1 MDDLDDLSDA
11 QLIHSALQGDL
22 ELVTG
27 YGEEYPGT
35 WAGVWFENEPT
46 VYIVAA
52 FTSDVAQHD
61 AALRPRLRH
70 PGRLVVQRMPHSLA
84 DLRHIRQEIERTLQ
98 QRAAV
103 TGRPILT
110 SIGNGK
116 AVIHVYLRADQENV
130 ASELS
135 DRYGSAVELRVGAFG
150 FPERRRRG
158 QRPPGQ
164 PAPEEQAF
172 EGLEVSLEVDQTV
185 LEVGDDGHGRLVLRN
200 NGRERIGPLNT
211 GQPLVGSLLNAS
223 HEAVGG
229 YTGWIAGTGLAIDL
243 EPGGSAS
250 INVIFGTASSREE
263 LGYALPPGE
272 YWLKVQVP
280 LRHGRGEPASALAVP
295 LTRITIVPAQPRSE
309 GRPGRG

>member
-1 MDDLDDLSDA
+1 VDGLEDLGDT
-11 QLIHSALQGDL
+11 QLIQSELRGDL
-22 ELVTG
+22 ELVTR
-27 YGEEYPGT
+27 YGEEHPGT
-35 WAGVWFENEPT
+35 WAGVWFENEPA

-52 FTSDVAQHD
+52 FTRDVARHD

-70 PGRLVVQRMPHSLA
+70 PGRLVVQPMPHSLS
-84 DLRHIRQEIERTLQ
+84 DLRQVRQEIERTLS

-103 TGRPILT
+103 TGRPILA

-116 AVIHVYLRADQENV
+116 AVIHVSLRADQENV
-130 ASELS
+130 ASELAA
-135 DRYGSAVELRVGAFG
+135 RYGSAVELRVGAFG

-158 QRPPGQ
+158 PRAPGQ

-172 EGLEVSLEVDQTV
+172 EGLEVSLAVDQAV

-223 HEAVGG
+223 HEPVGG
-229 YTGWIAGTGLAIDL
+229 FNGWIAGTGLAIDL
-243 EPGGSAS
+243 KPGGSAS

-272 YWLKVQVP
+272 YWLKVHVP
-280 LRHGRGEPASALAVP
+280 LRRGRGEPASALAVP
-295 LTRITIVPAQPRSE
+295 LTRITIVPARPRSE

>member
-22 ELVTG
+22 ELVTR
-27 YGEEYPGT
+27 YGEEHPAT
-35 WAGVWFENEPT
+35 WAGVWFDNEPT
-46 VYIVAA
+46 VYLVAA

-61 AALRPRLRH
+61 ASLRPRLRH

-84 DLRHIRQEIERTLQ
+84 DLRQVRQEIERTLQ

-130 ASELS
+130 ASELAA
-135 DRYGSAVELRVGAFG
+135 RYGSAVELRVGAFG

-158 QRPPGQ
+158 PRPSDGLA
-164 PAPEEQAF
+164 PAEQDFA
-172 EGLEVSLEVDQTV
+172 GLEVSVEVDQTV
-185 LEVGDDGHGRLVLRN
+185 LEVGDDGHGQLVLRN
-200 NGRERIGPLNT
+200 NGQERIGPLNT
-211 GQPLVGSLLNAS
+211 DQPLVGSLLNAS
-223 HEAVGG
+223 HEPVGG

-250 INVIFGTASSREE
+250 INVIFGTASFREE

-272 YWLKVQVP
+272 YWLKVHVP
-280 LRHGRGEPASALAVP
+280 LRRGRGEPAPALAVP
-295 LTRITIVPAQPRSE
+295 LPRITIVPAQPRSE
-309 GRPGRG
+309 GRPRRG